1 MSQHTAVSSGPR
13 VGRPRGRAG
22 VVPVGR
28 GGGRRAGCR
37 NTQPGPAANATC
49 LSVSGLSLFGGSA
62 YTSTF
67 GDIAVGIGKNTSAS
81 ATGGLFGSAF
91 AVGTDDQSITT
102 GAVLA

>member
-1 MSQHTAVSSGPR
+1 M
-13 VGRPRGRAG
+13 
-22 VVPVGR
+22 
-28 GGGRRAGCR
+28 
-37 NTQPGPAANATC
+37 
-49 LSVSGLSLFGGSA
+49 SGLSLFGGSA